1 MNKAIYEKLKEAAKV
16 PDTIAYGEIAPL
28 AELDMSRAD
37 DRKTISEILGEIS
50 TFEHEQGHPL
60 LSAVVVLAGTDM
72 PGQGFFTLA
81 KDLGLHVGT
90 TDLAFFSRELDKVYK
105 FWAQE

>member
-1 MNKAIYEKLKEAAKV
+1 MNEAIHEKLKEIAAAQG
-16 PDTIAYGEIAPL
+16 TITYSEIAPL
-28 AELDMSRAD
+28 ADLDMSRPK

-60 LSAVVVLAGTDM
+60 LSAVVVSAVTNM

-81 KDLGLHVGT
+81 RELGLHAGT
-90 TDLAFFSRELDKVYK
+90 NNLTFFFRELDKVHQ
-105 FWAQE
+105 FWAQK